1 MFPYG
6 HFSYF
11 LHKPELYSKKHVQ
24 YLLVKPKVIIKGSPG
39 DFIYFKHKMK
49 C

>member
-1 MFPYG
+1 
-6 HFSYF
+6 
-11 LHKPELYSKKHVQ
+11 
-24 YLLVKPKVIIKGSPG
+24 VKPKVIIKGSPG